1 MLLLIK
7 IDLLYTGEF
16 QKKKVYSL
24 KYLKHIAQEQQ
35 RFQRTLY
42 KVLY

>member
-35 RFQRTLY
+35 
-42 KVLY
+42 KISKNII